1 MQRISRTTVL
11 IATLCLVSIAALP
24 TVGIASA
31 DDDPHTQS
39 EYLDTLNGMDGYEI
53 YDEVEEIN
61 EVHAQSITDI
71 QFIDDFDDEDR
82 EHFDAVITLLDDFE
96 QAHTH
101 VDNGEYDDGLDISEQ
116 LINETI
122 PSLDETE
129 YVGIVTRAEFGFN
142 RYHEQLGTELATQAD
157 EATATPDEITLRSY
171 SAQAHELADNPAQAA
186 EQRSFEEQLAVELSA
201 DQDQINTSQS
211 SAEAFADSCDAC
223 ESPVEAAQFYHF
235 NIFSQYEAASDAY
248 ENASQVVTLTEQHNL
263 GGSTADERLAD
274 DIFDQQ
280 ITLGL
285 GALVLMTSYGA
296 IIGLIAT
303 VVLLRLFRWK
313 RTHDAAQVDSI
324 VVIGDTND

>member
-1 MQRISRTTVL
+1 MQRISRTTVF
-11 IATLCLVSIAALP
+11 IAVLCLVSIAALP
-24 TVGIASA
+24 TAGIASA

-39 EYLDTLNGMDGYEI
+39 EYLDTLYGMDGYEI

-61 EVHAQSITDI
+61 EIHAQSITDI

-82 EHFDAVITLLDDFE
+82 EHFDAVITLLDNFE

-101 VDNGEYDDGLDISEQ
+101 VENEEYDAGLDISEQ

-122 PSLDETE
+122 PSLDGTE
-129 YVGIVTRAEFGFN
+129 YGGIVTRAELGFD

-157 EATATPDEITLRSY
+157 DADMTSDEIDLRGH

-201 DQDQINTSQS
+201 DREQINASRS
-211 SAEAFADSCDAC
+211 SAESFADSCDVC
-223 ESPVEAAQFYHF
+223 DSPLSAAQSYHF
-235 NIFSQYEAASDAY
+235 NIFSQYEAASDER
-248 ENASQVVTLTEQHNL
+248 ENASQAATLTEQHNL
-263 GGSTADERLAD
+263 GGSLADERLAD

-285 GALVLMTSYGA
+285 GALILMMSYGA

-303 VVLLRLFRWK
+303 VVLLRLFQWK